1 MSKRD
6 ILNLG
11 DVTTPDHADVTVVRN
26 DERQILKAYR
36 NTKRCPGTVK
46 GLISAA
52 RREYREATALGTD
65 DYEPDDQAWFR
76 LLRNLLTAAIPGL
89 SENEADVLSGDD
101 ERSLGI
107 LRELDWWPKA
117 DAEPTDEGEAAGEE
131 TPITAASSPA

>member
-46 GLISAA
+46 GLVSAA

-107 LRELDWWPKA
+107 LRALEWWPKEDEQA
-117 DAEPTDEGEAAGEE
+117 AAEGEVSGEKEPT
-131 TPITAASSPA
+131 TATSSPA